1 MCGQA
6 DWKRRWRVER
16 RTLRRHVGQ
25 PRVAACETGHLHEGK
40 RGQTM
45 ATLATP
51 ANIQAGSPSPHAASV
66 TTSRVGPKNGEIPD
80 ALGRLELEFL
90 TSPVR
95 TEEHKL

>member
-16 RTLRRHVGQ
+16 RTLRRPVGQ
-25 PRVAACETGHLHEGK
+25 PGVAACETGHPHKESVARLWLLGNTCQHPG
-40 RGQTM
+40 RFSV
-45 ATLATP
+45 ATRSLRYDEP
-51 ANIQAGSPSPHAASV
+51 ESV
-66 TTSRVGPKNGEIPD
+66 QRNGEIPD